1 MPTIS
6 RNYKSGGIE
15 SSEVDLNLY
24 PRNTNGVVTPS
35 AGLLNAPADLDPPLT
50 ISTNGTEDN
59 YEQKAVDIS
68 GDTACR
74 SYTTAFG
81 WSPWLVQ
88 GTAAYADV
96 QTSPTDT
103 TADRLMAVGAFGVGA
118 TTNPVQFPKGAGN
131 SILNQNAP
139 NGFYRTTT
147 PITDLPTEVGAE
159 QNFMVMVNRWD
170 SDDVNIQIKGTGTQ
184 RGLIFENSYR
194 SSTGDWS
201 GWQPVYT
208 GANYQPNTANGIGV
222 VTKMKNNSGGAI
234 NAGATVSGSLL
245 NHYFID
251 AAGVSQ
257 QAGATGGTGTTWR
270 NVSGSNVG
278 NGNGVEFVRE
288 S

>member
-88 GTAAYADV
+88 GTAAYSDV

-103 TADRLMAVGAFGVGA
+103 TPDRVLLTDALGDNSGPIFTIGSLNTVNFECENMGQTCFPFHGRDSTRGRAWLPISSFRTPASITVTGTFEAVAIDGTV
-118 TTNPVQFPKGAGN
+118 V
-131 SILNQNAP
+131 
-139 NGFYRTTT
+139 
-147 PITDLPTEVGAE
+147 
-159 QNFMVMVNRWD
+159 
-170 SDDVNIQIKGTGTQ
+170 GTGLDSTDIVISS
-184 RGLIFENSYR
+184 LNSFKYAVL
-194 SSTGDWS
+194 SINNLAG
-201 GWQPVYT
+201 VN
-208 GANYQPNTANGIGV
+208 ANDIYELRAE
-222 VTKMKNNSGGAI
+222 SGGSSI
-234 NAGATVSGSLL
+234 EVN
-245 NHYFID
+245 F
-251 AAGVSQ
+251 
-257 QAGATGGTGTTWR
+257 
-270 NVSGSNVG
+270 
-278 NGNGVEFVRE
+278 
-288 S
+288 